1 MRINLIAIGKKMPDW
16 ISHGIEH
23 YKKQLP
29 KNYNFTITALESQ
42 NRKSISAENTK
53 NLEEKLILDAA
64 SGSTLLIAFD
74 ELGKQQSSKELSK
87 SIEKWQLEG
96 ESVAMIIGGA
106 DGLSS
111 ELKQKCNL
119 IWSLSN
125 LTLTHSMARLL
136 LVEQL
141 YRGHSLMT
149 NHPYHRS

>member
-16 ISHGIEH
+16 ISHVIEH

-64 SGSTLLIAFD
+64 SGSSLLIAFD

>member
-42 NRKSISAENTK
+42 NRKSISAKNTK

-96 ESVAMIIGGA
+96 DSVAMIIGGA

>member
-1 MRINLIAIGKKMPDW
+1 MKINLIAIGKKMPDW

-23 YKKQLP
+23 YRKQLP

-96 ESVAMIIGGA
+96 DSVAMIIGGA

-141 YRGHSLMT
+141 YRGHSLIT

>member
-1 MRINLIAIGKKMPDW
+1 MKINLIAIGKKMPDW

-42 NRKSISAENTK
+42 NRKTISAENTK

>member
-96 ESVAMIIGGA
+96 DSVAMIIGGA

>member
-64 SGSTLLIAFD
+64 SGSSLLIAFD
-74 ELGKQQSSKELSK
+74 ERGKQQSSKELSK

>member
-1 MRINLIAIGKKMPDW
+1 MKINLIAVGKKMPDW

-29 KNYNFTITALESQ
+29 KHYNFTITAIESQ
-42 NRKSISAENTK
+42 SRKSISPENTK

-64 SGSTLLIAFD
+64 SDSNLLIALD
-74 ELGKQQSSKELSK
+74 ESGKKQTSKELSK
-87 SIEKWQLEG
+87 SIEKWQHNG
-96 ESVAMIIGGA
+96 DNVALIIGGA

-119 IWSLSN
+119 IWSLSD

-136 LVEQL
+136 VVEQIF
-141 YRGHSLMT
+141 RGYSLLS
-149 NHPYHRS
+149 NHPYHRN

>member
-1 MRINLIAIGKKMPDW
+1 MKINLIAIGKKMPDW

-42 NRKSISAENTK
+42 TRKSISAENTK

-64 SGSTLLIAFD
+64 SGSSLLIAFD

>member
-1 MRINLIAIGKKMPDW
+1 MKINLIAIGKKMPDW

>member
-1 MRINLIAIGKKMPDW
+1 MPDW

-64 SGSTLLIAFD
+64 SGSSLLIAFD

-96 ESVAMIIGGA
+96 DSVAMIIGGA

-125 LTLTHSMARLL
+125 LTLTNSMARLL

>member
-96 ESVAMIIGGA
+96 DSVAMIIGGA

-111 ELKQKCNL
+111 ELKQKCNF

-125 LTLTHSMARLL
+125 LTLTHSMARLV

>member
-1 MRINLIAIGKKMPDW
+1 MKINLIAVGKKMPDW

-42 NRKSISAENTK
+42 SRKSISADNTK
-53 NLEEKLILDAA
+53 SLEEKLILDAA

-74 ELGKQQSSKELSK
+74 ELGKQQTSKELSR
-87 SIEKWQLEG
+87 SIQKWQLDG

-106 DGLSS
+106 DGLSL

-119 IWSLSN
+119 TWSLSN

-136 LVEQL
+136 IVEQL
-141 YRGHSLMT
+141 YRGHSLLN

>member
-1 MRINLIAIGKKMPDW
+1 MKINLIAIGKKMPDW

-23 YKKQLP
+23 YRKQLP

-96 ESVAMIIGGA
+96 DSVAMIIGGA

-125 LTLTHSMARLL
+125 LTLTHSMARLV